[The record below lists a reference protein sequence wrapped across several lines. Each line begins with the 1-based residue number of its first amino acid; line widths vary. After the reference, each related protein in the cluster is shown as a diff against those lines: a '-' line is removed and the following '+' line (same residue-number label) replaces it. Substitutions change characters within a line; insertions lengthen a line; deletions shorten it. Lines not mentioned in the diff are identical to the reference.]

1 MELKEAIASHA
12 LFAGLNDEM
21 VAIVSDCAS
30 TTYFEAGNYLFHEGD
45 EARTIYLIQEG
56 TVALQAHSPDRAS
69 TILTVGKDNVVG
81 VSWLVPPYRLG
92 YDGKAL
98 SAVSALAFDAAC
110 LRAKCESNHE
120 LGYEV
125 MKRFAAILVRRLHT
139 TRFQMIDVYSA

>member
-12 LFAGLNDEM
+12 LFAGLSDEM
-21 VAIVSDCAS
+21 IAMVSECAS
-30 TTYFEAGNYLFHEGD
+30 AVHFEAGAYLFHEGE
-45 EARTIYLIQEG
+45 EARTFYLIQEG
-56 TVALQAHSPDRAS
+56 SIALQAHAPERSS
-69 TILTVGKDNVVG
+69 TVLTIGKDNVVG

-98 SAVSALAFDAAC
+98 SPVSALAFDAAC
-110 LRAKCESNHE
+110 LRAKCEGNYE

-125 MKRFAAILVRRLHT
+125 MKRFAAMLVHRLHT